1 LDAGFD
7 ENNGIENS
15 KVVVFLC
22 HGSPGCFPKQ
32 EPRNDLEICVCDVN
46 KKKYRMRM
54 YKSTVH
60 DKHHLSLLQRLA
72 SGGLVGLGRASL
84 CVQGLKV
91 RGRKSCRVVGSL
103 ERVRCGGQALEVLAV
118 VLVGLVVI
126 SILNPER
133 TSSILTYGTPQ

>member
-46 KKKYRMRM
+46 KKSIECVCTNLQYMINTIYRCS
-54 YKSTVH
+54 K
-60 DKHHLSLLQRLA
+60 
-72 SGGLVGLGRASL
+72 GLPVADW
-84 CVQGLKV
+84 
-91 RGRKSCRVVGSL
+91 
-103 ERVRCGGQALEVLAV
+103 
-118 VLVGLVVI
+118 
-126 SILNPER
+126 
-133 TSSILTYGTPQ
+133 